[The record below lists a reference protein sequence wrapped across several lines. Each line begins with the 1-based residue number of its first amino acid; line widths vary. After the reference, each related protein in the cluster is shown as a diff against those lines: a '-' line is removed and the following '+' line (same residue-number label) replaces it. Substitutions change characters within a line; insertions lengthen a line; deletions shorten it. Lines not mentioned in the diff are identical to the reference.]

1 MKIDFTEF
9 FNLAYS
15 ERAGDYWTFTLG
27 CLFTLAGLAL
37 CLFYVLDL
45 LKYSLKVEGKLV
57 KSEPTFKTRRGQENA
72 YENTYSYVV
81 EGNRYVKKLKEAAE
95 YPKDRSVVLS
105 CSRKDPSQARAGR
118 NTKMLMI
125 GLLLIAIGILMAVKG
140 MQIAADLNS

>member
-45 LKYSLKVEGKLV
+45 LKYSLKVEAKLV

-72 YENTYSYVV
+72 YENTYSYTVD
-81 EGNRYVKKLKEAAE
+81 GNKYTRKLKEASE
-95 YPKDRSVVLS
+95 YPKDHAVVLS
-105 CSRKDPSQARAGR
+105 CSRRDPSQARTGKNNR
-118 NTKMLMI
+118 MLMV
-125 GLLLIAIGILMAVKG
+125 GLALIAVGILMAIKG